1 MLAPSRHRAG
11 GWEGRRT
18 RQTHPDDHR
27 LLALEFGDEF
37 VPPEDLRLVEGPE
50 PAHHFDAAL
59 GGIRHLGGGRR
70 AGAGLRERTL
80 PPGRCRRR
88 PCLPPTGRGEAGRG
102 EEPFSGRAPRFAPPP
117 PPLPRRGCAGRE
129 KGREERRAAGSPR
142 PLSGRGGRAS
152 ARRLPGGVVR
162 APGNGR

>member
-117 PPLPRRGCAGRE
+117 PPCPGAAARGGR
-129 KGREERRAAGSPR
+129 KGGRNEGRRAALAPSAAAGAAPQ
-142 PLSGRGGRAS
+142 RGACREA
-152 ARRLPGGVVR
+152 
-162 APGNGR
+162 